1 MVQWINARAP
11 RRAGF
16 GDRVWAVFSALL
28 LRPEPVEMVE
38 QCFNFLP
45 RTFRWRG
52 DVWRVR
58 SVVRVWDRP
67 RAGIRPPR
75 RYFEVTCGQ
84 SGSYILIHDLHVGI
98 WHLSV

>member
-16 GDRVWAVFSALL
+16 SDRVWAAFCALL
-28 LRPEPVEMVE
+28 RRPEPVEMVE
-38 QCFNFLP
+38 ERFNFLP

-52 DVWRVR
+52 DIWRVR
-58 SVVRVWDRP
+58 SVVRIWDQP

-84 SGSYILIHDLHVGI
+84 GSFILIHDLHVGI
-98 WHLSV
+98 WHLSA